1 MVLTGR
7 VRVVLTRIAPA
18 SLGRSTDEKLGWWEA
33 LRRSWKQWRIP
44 EQRSVAKVGHAATGV
59 ATAMREID
67 ERPRI
72 YLQDVQTVLRGC
84 QSETLGSGEIFGE
97 LAAMTRSANTFTV
110 IAEEPCVL
118 LEIRWQGLRL
128 LRRDPKFKEYLDVRY
143 RANSLLT
150 HLRETPLLRYLPEET
165 LELLSSATELLSFGE
180 MEWFAEYEETRKK
193 DVREQV
199 QSEPLIA
206 EEGTPAGHLLLIRA
220 GFARRSHRQGD
231 GHRTV
236 SYLGKGQIFGL
247 QELAHNFRTQ
257 GKSEPLPYQ
266 ESIRAVGFVDVLRIP
281 KQVVYDHIFPYV
293 RSSELPTEISEPRYD
308 SMGRPS
314 PSNLISRDDDNS
326 QTALLE
332 FLVDKRLINGRQAMI
347 IDTERCTRCDDCVKA
362 CAATHEGNP
371 RFLRTGE
378 RFGPWMFTHACMHC
392 EDPVCMI
399 GCPTGAIGR
408 NPDTGV
414 ISISPNTCIGCKT
427 CCESCPYG
435 NITMVEIRDEA
446 GRQVVD
452 QQTLLPILQAT
463 KCDLCQ
469 NLPSGPACQTAC
481 PHDALVRIDM
491 SDLRKLGKWI
501 ERKAA

>member
-1 MVLTGR
+1 
-7 VRVVLTRIAPA
+7 
-18 SLGRSTDEKLGWWEA
+18 
-33 LRRSWKQWRIP
+33 
-44 EQRSVAKVGHAATGV
+44 
-59 ATAMREID
+59 
-67 ERPRI
+67 
-72 YLQDVQTVLRGC
+72 
-84 QSETLGSGEIFGE
+84 
-97 LAAMTRSANTFTV
+97 
-110 IAEEPCVL
+110 
-118 LEIRWQGLRL
+118 
-128 LRRDPKFKEYLDVRY
+128 
-143 RANSLLT
+143 
-150 HLRETPLLRYLPEET
+150 
-165 LELLSSATELLSFGE
+165 

-236 SYLGKGQIFGL
+236 SYLGKGQFSDCKSWLTIF
-247 QELAHNFRTQ
+247 ELKEIRTTPLSGIDSSGRFRRCAANSKT
-257 GKSEPLPYQ
+257 
-266 ESIRAVGFVDVLRIP
+266 I
-281 KQVVYDHIFPYV
+281 VYDHIFPYV
-293 RSSELPTEISEPRYD
+293 RSSELPTEIFEARYD

-314 PSNLISRDDDNS
+314 PSHQTSRDDDNS

-408 NPDTGV
+408 NQDTGV
-414 ISISPNTCIGCKT
+414 ISISPSTCIGCKT